1 MKNGETPAKKRKFD
15 VFNFFYS
22 IGAVVILIGVIAKF
36 LEWKLQDPLLLTGL
50 GVEALVFT
58 MSAIQYKEDKVEK
71 VYHWD
76 RLFPELVDTA
86 EGEPVAV
93 TSMPGMQKNIE
104 NLSRQYYQ
112 GMADFMQ
119 QFESLNYGIVQGS
132 SKYQESL
139 EMMSRNLSESTK
151 AFSDFKVNVMRV
163 SASFIELHEISEDI
177 RELQINLQKMAAIS
191 VISSDKM
198 NLFQEQLEGLNNA
211 IYRFNNVSSN
221 IINTFRNIG

>member
-1 MKNGETPAKKRKFD
+1 
-15 VFNFFYS
+15 
-22 IGAVVILIGVIAKF
+22 
-36 LEWKLQDPLLLTGL
+36 
-50 GVEALVFT
+50 
-58 MSAIQYKEDKVEK
+58 
-71 VYHWD
+71 
-76 RLFPELVDTA
+76 
-86 EGEPVAV
+86 
-93 TSMPGMQKNIE
+93 
-104 NLSRQYYQ
+104 
-112 GMADFMQ
+112 MADFME

-198 NLFQEQLEGLNNA
+198 NLFQEQLEGLNHA
-211 IYRFNNVSSN
+211 IYRFNNVSSS
-221 IINTFRNIG
+221 IINTFKQIG

>member
-86 EGEPVAV
+86 EGEPAAV
-93 TSMPGMQKNIE
+93 SSMPGMQKNIE

-151 AFSDFKVNVMRV
+151 AF
-163 SASFIELHEISEDI
+163 
-177 RELQINLQKMAAIS
+177 AIS

-198 NLFQEQLEGLNNA
+198 NLFQEQLEGLNSA
-211 IYRFNNVSSN
+211 IYRFNNVSSQ
-221 IINTFRNIG
+221 IINTFKQIG

>member
-1 MKNGETPAKKRKFD
+1 MKNGETPAKKKKFD

-58 MSAIQYKEDKVEK
+58 MSAIQYKDDKVEK

-86 EGEPVAV
+86 VGEPAAV
-93 TSMPGMQKNIE
+93 SSMPGMQKNME
-104 NLSRQYYQ
+104 SLSRQYYE

-139 EMMSRNLSESTK
+139 ELMSRNLSESTK

-198 NLFQEQLEGLNNA
+198 NLFQEQLEGLNSA
-211 IYRFNNVSSN
+211 IYRFNNVSSQ
-221 IINTFRNIG
+221 IINTFKQIG

>member
-1 MKNGETPAKKRKFD
+1 
-15 VFNFFYS
+15 
-22 IGAVVILIGVIAKF
+22 
-36 LEWKLQDPLLLTGL
+36 
-50 GVEALVFT
+50 
-58 MSAIQYKEDKVEK
+58 
-71 VYHWD
+71 
-76 RLFPELVDTA
+76 
-86 EGEPVAV
+86 
-93 TSMPGMQKNIE
+93 MPGMQKNIE

-211 IYRFNNVSSN
+211 IYRFNNVSGQ
-221 IINTFRNIG
+221 IINTFKQIG

>member
-1 MKNGETPAKKRKFD
+1 MMDAPD
-15 VFNFFYS
+15 
-22 IGAVVILIGVIAKF
+22 
-36 LEWKLQDPLLLTGL
+36 
-50 GVEALVFT
+50 
-58 MSAIQYKEDKVEK
+58 
-71 VYHWD
+71 
-76 RLFPELVDTA
+76 
-86 EGEPVAV
+86 GEPVNV
-93 TSMPGMQKNIE
+93 SSMPMMQKNVE

-139 EMMSRNLSESTK
+139 EMMSKNLSESTK

-198 NLFQEQLEGLNNA
+198 NLFQEQLDGLNNA
-211 IYRFNNVSSN
+211 IYRFNNVSSS
-221 IINTFRNIG
+221 IINTFKQIG

>member
-58 MSAIQYKEDKVEK
+58 MSAIQYKDDKVEK

-76 RLFPELVDTA
+76 RLFPELVDA
-86 EGEPVAV
+86 PDGEPVNV
-93 TSMPGMQKNIE
+93 SSMPMMHKNVE

-112 GMADFMQ
+112 GMSDFME

-139 EMMSRNLSESTK
+139 EMMSKNLSESTK

-163 SASFIELHEISEDI
+163 SASFIELHEISEDF

-211 IYRFNNVSSN
+211 IYRFNNVSNS
-221 IINTFRNIG
+221 IITTFRSIG

>member
-1 MKNGETPAKKRKFD
+1 
-15 VFNFFYS
+15 
-22 IGAVVILIGVIAKF
+22 
-36 LEWKLQDPLLLTGL
+36 
-50 GVEALVFT
+50 
-58 MSAIQYKEDKVEK
+58 
-71 VYHWD
+71 
-76 RLFPELVDTA
+76 
-86 EGEPVAV
+86 
-93 TSMPGMQKNIE
+93 MPGMQKNIE

-211 IYRFNNVSSN
+211 IYRFNNVSGQ

>member
-1 MKNGETPAKKRKFD
+1 MKNGETPAKKKKFD

-58 MSAIQYKEDKVEK
+58 MSAIQYKDDKVEK

-86 EGEPVAV
+86 VGEPAAV
-93 TSMPGMQKNIE
+93 SSMPGMQKNME
-104 NLSRQYYQ
+104 SLSRQYYE

-139 EMMSRNLSESTK
+139 ELMSRNLSESTK

-198 NLFQEQLEGLNNA
+198 NLFQEQLEGLNSA
-211 IYRFNNVSSN
+211 IYRFNNVSSQ
-221 IINTFRNIG
+221 IINTFRTIG